1 MAVDPAGLAAALGIE
16 VGKADVETDPGIV
29 EAARLLAIA
38 AALVTAYLRDPQDR
52 MGCPAAVR
60 DEAIIRTAG
69 HLENR
74 GTFGVQDG
82 RAKIGGGIQFD
93 ITPAARSAV
102 RQSGAAAL
110 LSPWVRRGA

>member
-1 MAVDPAGLAAALGIE
+1 MAVDAAGLAAALGIE
-16 VGKADVETDPGIV
+16 VGKADDETDPGIV

-38 AALVTAYLRDPQDR
+38 AALVTAYLRDSQDT

-69 HLENR
+69 HIQSR
-74 GTFGVQDG
+74 RTFGVQDG
-82 RAKIGGGIQFD
+82 RFKASGVQVD